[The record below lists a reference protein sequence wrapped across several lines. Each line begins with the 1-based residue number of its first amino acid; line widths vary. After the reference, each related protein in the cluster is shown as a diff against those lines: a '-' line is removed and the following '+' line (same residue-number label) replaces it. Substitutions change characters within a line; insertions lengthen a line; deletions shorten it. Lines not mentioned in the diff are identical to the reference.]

1 MKKESFMKPNF
12 WKLSQSPD
20 YFSFESLSSSIESKL
35 VYVHSKTKAKGGS
48 SETQG
53 DKFISANIGD
63 YFYLT
68 HGNTG
73 IYLLGQFTGPANVF
87 SSMGKGWVDRPYQII
102 RIAKPNSGYK
112 GAKKWWAPNENSTFT
127 SVKESELAMFEEHI
141 LQPYFNITLADYD
154 INAI

>member
-1 MKKESFMKPNF
+1 MKPKF

-20 YFSFESLSSSIESKL
+20 YFSFEELSSSIENKL

-53 DKFISANIGD
+53 DKFIGANVGD

-73 IYLLGQFTGPANVF
+73 IYLLGQLTGSANIF
-87 SSMGKGWVDRPYQII
+87 SSMGKGWVDRPFRVI
-102 RIAKPNSGYK
+102 RTAKPNSRYI

-127 SVKESELAMFEEHI
+127 SVKGSELAMFEEHI
-141 LQPYFNITLADYD
+141 LQPYFNIQLSDYGVK
-154 INAI
+154 AI